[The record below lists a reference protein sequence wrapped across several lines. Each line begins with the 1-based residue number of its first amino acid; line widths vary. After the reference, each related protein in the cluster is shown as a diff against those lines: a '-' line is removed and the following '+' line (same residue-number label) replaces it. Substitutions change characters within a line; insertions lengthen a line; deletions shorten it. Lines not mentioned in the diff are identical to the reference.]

1 MRLALAAVIVGIA
14 AAVHAPAPYHPA
26 PYHPAPAPYHP
37 PPAPYPPKPA
47 PHHDP
52 YKIPPRPFAY
62 EYGVKD
68 EYSGAYFDK
77 KETQDEYGVVSG
89 EYRVALPDGRT
100 QIVTYHADHEN
111 GYVADVKYEGE
122 PKYEPHHP
130 KPHHPAPA
138 PYHPKPAPYHPPPPK
153 PAPYHPAPVYKPAP
167 YHPKPVYKPAPYHP
181 APYHPAPYH

>member
-1 MRLALAAVIVGIA
+1 MLKFVSTLALLGATYAAD
-14 AAVHAPAPYHPA
+14 PYHPA
-26 PYHPAPAPYHP
+26 PYHPAPKPYHPAPAPYHP
-37 PPAPYPPKPA
+37 APVHKA
-47 PHHDP
+47 HHADP

-111 GYVADVKYEGE
+111 GTELKKNSLCCVCFISVCVPVFSNMDGRCESCFVKG
-122 PKYEPHHP
+122 
-130 KPHHPAPA
+130 
-138 PYHPKPAPYHPPPPK
+138 
-153 PAPYHPAPVYKPAP
+153 VRN
-167 YHPKPVYKPAPYHP
+167 V
-181 APYHPAPYH
+181 